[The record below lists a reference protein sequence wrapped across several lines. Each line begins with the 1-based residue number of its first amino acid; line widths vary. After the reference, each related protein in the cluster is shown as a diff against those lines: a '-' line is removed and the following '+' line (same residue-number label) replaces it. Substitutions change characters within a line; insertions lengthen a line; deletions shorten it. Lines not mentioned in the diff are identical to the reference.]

1 MRHQDKTDAAALPR
15 PRGALPQAIESTV
28 ARIARG
34 FDADADPPSL
44 ADLLVLTGD
53 LEESLLG
60 RRHPSRAIAHQISLW
75 YAQLPR
81 DVASAL
87 TARALAERTRF
98 LLHDAA

>member
-1 MRHQDKTDAAALPR
+1 MRYQDQTEAAAFPR
-15 PRGALPQAIESTV
+15 QRGALPEAIETTV

-34 FDADADPPSL
+34 FDNDAAPPSL
-44 ADLLVLTGD
+44 ADLLALTGE

-60 RRHPSRAIAHQISLW
+60 RRYPSRAIAQQISLW

-81 DVASAL
+81 DVATAL

>member
-1 MRHQDKTDAAALPR
+1 MRQEDQTAAAAYTR
-15 PRGALPQAIESTV
+15 SRGALPHAIETTV

-34 FDADADPPSL
+34 FDNDAGPPSL
-44 ADLLVLTGD
+44 AELLALTGD

-60 RRHPSRAIAHQISLW
+60 RRCPSRAIAQQISLW
-75 YAQLPR
+75 YSELPR
-81 DVASAL
+81 DVATAL

>member
-1 MRHQDKTDAAALPR
+1 MRHQDQPDAPVSAPPR
-15 PRGALPQAIESTV
+15 RALPQAIESTV
-28 ARIARG
+28 ARIAHG
-34 FDADADPPSL
+34 FDNDADPPSL

-60 RRHPSRAIAHQISLW
+60 RRCPSRAIAQQISLW

-81 DVASAL
+81 EVANAL